1 MGVVGEAMGNA
12 GGAVVSAV
20 EGALASLAA
29 TVGGASAG
37 WLALGVALHLANQ
50 LARGRGWY
58 AILRSSCGDEPALRR
73 RDVLCA
79 WVAGAGAGG
88 VLSAR
93 GGDAVR
99 VLLLS
104 RRLPRTRSS
113 VVAGTLVAEA
123 AGDTLVGA
131 TVIVLAVA
139 LGAAPAFGLPG
150 AETAAW
156 AGGALALLAL
166 AAALVRRRG
175 TPAPAAAG
183 RLRRIVAGVGRGC
196 APLTHPR
203 AFACSVLPWQAGS
216 RGLRAAAIA
225 CFLAAFHLPAG
236 AAAVLLVMLA
246 QSGGRLLPLAPA
258 SAAASVAMLTAGF
271 GPATGASVSVGA
283 VAGFMVGMSTVL
295 TLAGA
300 VLAVA
305 IVCLGARPAAAG
317 TVPHTKG
324 LGPALVR
331 AREAARSVAS
341 CLRSPTP
348 HPLPPAPSGSRGS
361 PVEGPRLASSSS
373 PTSSTRSPA
382 G

>member
-1 MGVVGEAMGNA
+1 M
-12 GGAVVSAV
+12 GAVW
-20 EGALASLAA
+20 ESLVT

-58 AILRSSCGDEPALRR
+58 AILRTSCGEDAALRR
-73 RDVLCA
+73 RDVLGA

-104 RRLPRTRSS
+104 RRLPQTRSS

-123 AGDTLVGA
+123 AGDAVVGV
-131 TVIVLAVA
+131 TVLVLAVA

-156 AGGALALLAL
+156 AGVAL
-166 AAALVRRRG
+166 AARAAATLVLRRG
-175 TPAPAAAG
+175 GPAPAAAAAG
-183 RLRRIVAGVGRGC
+183 RLRRIAAGVGRGC
-196 APLTHPR
+196 APLTRPR
-203 AFACSVLPWQAGS
+203 AFATSVLPWQTAS
-216 RGLRAAAIA
+216 RALRAAAIA

-258 SAAASVAMLTAGF
+258 SAAASVAVLTAGF
-271 GPATGASVSVGA
+271 GPATGASVSAGA
-283 VAGFMVGMSTVL
+283 VAAFMVGMSIVL

-300 VLAVA
+300 ALAVA
-305 IVCLGARPAAAG
+305 VVCLMARPAARGAVHR
-317 TVPHTKG
+317 TEG
-324 LGPALVR
+324 LGPALR
-331 AREAARSVAS
+331 RTWRAARSVAP
-341 CLRSPTP
+341 CPPSPTP
-348 HPLPPAPSGSRGS
+348 HPLPPGPSGSRGS
-361 PVEGPRLASSSS
+361 LAEGPRWASSSS